1 MGATH
6 GQPQVRSPVCQKVVK
21 PVCDDAG
28 DVLDADGPD
37 FEAVEVGLDPRLLE
51 GVLEQQRQE
60 LEDREVG
67 VALEAPQVVPDE
79 GVEKLGELVNVPRMG
94 GTRLKP

>member
-1 MGATH
+1 MGATLRQANLTKP
-6 GQPQVRSPVCQKVVK
+6 GAQKVVR

-67 VALEAPQVVPDE
+67 VALEAPQVVSDE
-79 GVEKLGELVNVPRMG
+79 GVQELRELVNVPRIG
-94 GTRLKP
+94 GTKLKP

>member
-1 MGATH
+1 M
-6 GQPQVRSPVCQKVVK
+6 
-21 PVCDDAG
+21 
-28 DVLDADGPD
+28 
-37 FEAVEVGLDPRLLE
+37 LE

-79 GVEKLGELVNVPRMG
+79 GVQELRELVNVPRIG